1 MYSLTLATTLL
12 SSARAAAA
20 DSEQAPYPFLRPD
33 FRTELANYSPYGRT
47 YQFPVYYPSFQHS
60 EEEESLDEA
69 PVRIPYKHTS
79 VNVFTS
85 SDSENNY
92 SSDSNDY
99 SGPSFSSRSGDS
111 ASSSGSDSGKYT
123 LAGDSASDYIESVSS
138 SSDHGHSWPGDSSF
152 ESEDSDYSSTSG
164 ARSGEGRPRFLDGAF
179 SYDLGR
185 VLGAAGDR
193 YRGRAPDA
201 YNAPPQQYVDLDAR
215 CARVDFDWN
224 FLGVGGTMDL
234 YQPAHG
240 ELLVDVDFNDLQ
252 RDSRY
257 GLAIHTLPVP
267 VSGFCDIN
275 TSGPMLSGGHLGSF
289 VTDRK
294 GRGAI
299 HTYKD
304 LDLDDLLGM
313 SVLLQPPREDYAL
326 RKVTKSVVS
335 TAQVGQGS
343 TEGST
348 VGYCR
353 CGPHVM
359 YELNDS
365 ETTGVP
371 IPCPNGAASCS
382 QADCEAAES
391 FTCLQCEDAGTMCD
405 VPVYCPFDAT
415 CMGTS
420 GAGTR
425 CDQQC
430 ASAYCSFTECPRASV
445 FSVPAC
451 GTIVEV
457 PCPTLATHYDPHYY
471 PHY

>member
-1 MYSLTLATTLL
+1 MYSLTLSATLL
-12 SSARAAAA
+12 SSAWAAA
-20 DSEQAPYPFLRPD
+20 SEGEQAPHPFLRPD
-33 FRTELANYSPYGRT
+33 FRTELGNYSPYART

-69 PVRIPYKHTS
+69 PVLIPYKHTS

-92 SSDSNDY
+92 SSVSNDY

-164 ARSGEGRPRFLDGAF
+164 SSTSTGGTSTGGTRLDGAF
-179 SYDLGR
+179 TFDIGR

-193 YRGRAPDA
+193 YHGRAADA
-201 YNAPPQQYVDLDAR
+201 YNTPPQQYVDLNAR

-224 FLGVGGTMDL
+224 FLGIGGTMDL

-267 VSGFCDIN
+267 ATGFCDIN
-275 TSGPMLSGGHLGSF
+275 TSGPTLKDGWLGSF

-294 GRGAI
+294 GRGSV

-326 RKVTKSVVS
+326 RLP
-335 TAQVGQGS
+335 VGRS
-343 TEGST
+343 
-348 VGYCR
+348 
-353 CGPHVM
+353 M
-359 YELNDS
+359 
-365 ETTGVP
+365 
-371 IPCPNGAASCS
+371 IA
-382 QADCEAAES
+382 
-391 FTCLQCEDAGTMCD
+391 
-405 VPVYCPFDAT
+405 
-415 CMGTS
+415 
-420 GAGTR
+420 
-425 CDQQC
+425 
-430 ASAYCSFTECPRASV
+430 
-445 FSVPAC
+445 
-451 GTIVEV
+451 
-457 PCPTLATHYDPHYY
+457 
-471 PHY
+471 